1 MQIMLIAKSKTW
13 LQIMFYCVDTDVDFY
28 EGGSH
33 CVQGKKL
40 HKWISYTVDGG
51 WVLGVLI
58 IKAIMWCQMSPC

>member
-33 CVQGKKL
+33 CVQGKNCTNEF
-40 HKWISYTVDGG
+40 HI
-51 WVLGVLI
+51 
-58 IKAIMWCQMSPC
+58 Q